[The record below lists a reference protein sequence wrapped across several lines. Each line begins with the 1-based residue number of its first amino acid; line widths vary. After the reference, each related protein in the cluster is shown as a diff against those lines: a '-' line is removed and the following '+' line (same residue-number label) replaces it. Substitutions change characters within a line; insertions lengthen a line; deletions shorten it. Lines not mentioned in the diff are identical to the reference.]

1 MSILN
6 QLNSVPMYAIC
17 GGIIAFVAVVCV
29 IFLVRAYRT
38 GKAIGMDTTKM
49 KRTIISSATFSLLP
63 SVGILLGVIALSGSL
78 GTPWP
83 WLRLSVIGALHYE
96 TQVAQAAAEQVG
108 LSTLSASEMTPG
120 AFSTIALL
128 MSICI
133 IW

>member
-1 MSILN
+1 MSILS
-6 QLNSVPMYAIC
+6 QLNSVPMYLIC

-29 IFLVRAYRT
+29 IFLVRAYCA
-38 GKAIGMDTTKM
+38 GQALGMDTTKM

-96 TQVAQAAAEQVG
+96 TQVAQQQRSRWE
-108 LSTLSASEMTPG
+108 
-120 AFSTIALL
+120 
-128 MSICI
+128 
-133 IW
+133 

>member
-1 MSILN
+1 MSILS
-6 QLNSVPMYAIC
+6 QLNSVPMYLIC

-29 IFLVRAYRT
+29 IFLVRAYRA
-38 GKAIGMDTTKM
+38 GQALGMDTTKM

-96 TQVAQAAAEQVG
+96 TQVAQAQRSRWE
-108 LSTLSASEMTPG
+108 
-120 AFSTIALL
+120 
-128 MSICI
+128 
-133 IW
+133 